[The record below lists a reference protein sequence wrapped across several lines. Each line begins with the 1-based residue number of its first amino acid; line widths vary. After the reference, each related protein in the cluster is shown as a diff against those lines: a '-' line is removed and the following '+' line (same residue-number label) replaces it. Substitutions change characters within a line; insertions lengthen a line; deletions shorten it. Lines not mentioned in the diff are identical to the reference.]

1 MAWLAHALALRL
13 EGFDLAPVTGAK
25 ATGRRIHSLGGAI
38 DRAFCRV
45 AALEDSGL
53 PDSSAHGIV
62 CVDALGR
69 AADQDAAV
77 RELGRVRVP
86 RFSGSPTALS
96 VPADRMEGMTIKD
109 VTRHDIAEERIEDTL
124 QRGIRQA
131 IGHWSDMR
139 HGSRPL
145 RQGLREMCGDL
156 LDLAAARTLEDP
168 ALDTPT
174 SREVLLT
181 AAECALGELTLG
193 CFPDGDWD
201 VPLPLVDETLTSEEM
216 HYEETWE
223 PASPATTAQT
233 WVRAFALCVIS
244 GLVWERS
251 RVIGPMLHEDYAPA
265 IHDGVP
271 YSKRESVSTPA
282 DLAEM
287 DALCDYLTVVQGRY
301 PGALPGPVPLDKPDA
316 DARARAAERL
326 DAAGTLDPDQ
336 RLLRVLLDD
345 DQAVFEQALAE
356 RLLEHRADVGTDPAP
371 RTLLPVRTAA
381 VAALASLAHGWQLG
395 IRSAYL
401 PESLLHAP
409 QH

>member
-1 MAWLAHALALRL
+1 
-13 EGFDLAPVTGAK
+13 
-25 ATGRRIHSLGGAI
+25 
-38 DRAFCRV
+38 
-45 AALEDSGL
+45 
-53 PDSSAHGIV
+53 
-62 CVDALGR
+62 
-69 AADQDAAV
+69 
-77 RELGRVRVP
+77 
-86 RFSGSPTALS
+86 
-96 VPADRMEGMTIKD
+96 MTIKD
-109 VTRHDIAEERIEDTL
+109 VTRHDVAEERIEDTL

-145 RQGLREMCGDL
+145 RQGLREMRGDL
-156 LDLAAARTLEDP
+156 LDLAAALTLTDP
-168 ALDTPT
+168 ALETPR

-181 AAECALGELTLG
+181 AAECALGELALG

-233 WVRAFALCVIS
+233 WVKAFALCVIS

-251 RVIGPMLHEDYAPA
+251 RVIGPLLHKDYAPA
-265 IHDGVP
+265 IRYGVP
-271 YSKRESVSTPA
+271 YSKRESVSTRA

-287 DALCDYLTVVQGRY
+287 DALCAYLTIVQGRY
-301 PGALPGPVPLDKPDA
+301 PGALPGPVPLAKPDTE
-316 DARARAAERL
+316 ARLRAAERL
-326 DAAGTLDPDQ
+326 DAVGAVDADQ
-336 RLLRVLLDD
+336 QLLRVLLDD
-345 DQAVFEQALAE
+345 DQSAFEQALAV
-356 RLLEHRADVGTDPAP
+356 RLLEHRAGTGTDPMP

-401 PESLLHAP
+401 PDSLLRTP

>member
-1 MAWLAHALALRL
+1 MTAGGRKLKATRRGIGLVCWPMPRLGL

-156 LDLAAARTLEDP
+156 LDLRRRSHP
-168 ALDTPT
+168 
-174 SREVLLT
+174 
-181 AAECALGELTLG
+181 G
-193 CFPDGDWD
+193 
-201 VPLPLVDETLTSEEM
+201 
-216 HYEETWE
+216 
-223 PASPATTAQT
+223 
-233 WVRAFALCVIS
+233 
-244 GLVWERS
+244 RS
-251 RVIGPMLHEDYAPA
+251 R
-265 IHDGVP
+265 
-271 YSKRESVSTPA
+271 
-282 DLAEM
+282 
-287 DALCDYLTVVQGRY
+287 
-301 PGALPGPVPLDKPDA
+301 PGY
-316 DARARAAERL
+316 
-326 DAAGTLDPDQ
+326 
-336 RLLRVLLDD
+336 
-345 DQAVFEQALAE
+345 
-356 RLLEHRADVGTDPAP
+356 ADVA
-371 RTLLPVRTAA
+371 
-381 VAALASLAHGWQLG
+381 
-395 IRSAYL
+395 
-401 PESLLHAP
+401 
-409 QH
+409 